1 VYIVKILYVEDNE
14 KLARL
19 TAENLR
25 LSGHIVELVHDLETS
40 LHYTRVDRYEV
51 IILDRMLPGGQD
63 GLLLCAELRKR
74 GDTTPVIVLT
84 ALGNVDHRVLGFK
97 NGADDYLTKPFN
109 FSELLMRIKAVTRR
123 ASQTPATV
131 IIGENITINL
141 PMREVF
147 YKGERINLSQRL
159 WSLLEYFLLHQNQTT
174 SKERLIDRVWGVDSG
189 VLENTVEVAVK
200 KLRVKLHDEKG
211 RLIQTVHGFGYRLV
225 A

>member
-1 VYIVKILYVEDNE
+1 MKILYVEDNE